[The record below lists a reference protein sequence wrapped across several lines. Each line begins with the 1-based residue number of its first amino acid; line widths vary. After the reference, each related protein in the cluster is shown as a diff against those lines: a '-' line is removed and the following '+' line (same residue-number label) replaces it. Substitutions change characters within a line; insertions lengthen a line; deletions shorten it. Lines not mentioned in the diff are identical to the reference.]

1 MRKYQKRINSSLLA
15 IAEGRKLP
23 PFQNLTE
30 GHCLP
35 LEEELVSWSAEC
47 SCIGTTQQLGK
58 GTDLGICEVFF
69 QSDFN
74 FLFCFCFHFQGRGT
88 KHYGLIVVGHSLG
101 AGTAAILSFLLRP
114 QYPSL
119 KCFAYSPPG
128 GLLR

>member
-1 MRKYQKRINSSLLA
+1 MGKTDSRGKVQIL
-15 IAEGRKLP
+15 GVGDLP
-23 PFQNLTE
+23 FSMTLIS
-30 GHCLP
+30 CL
-35 LEEELVSWSAEC
+35 
-47 SCIGTTQQLGK
+47 I
-58 GTDLGICEVFF
+58 FF
-69 QSDFN
+69 V
-74 FLFCFCFHFQGRGT
+74 CFQGRGT

>member
-1 MRKYQKRINSSLLA
+1 MYRKDSWEKGQAL
-15 IAEGRKLP
+15 G
-23 PFQNLTE
+23 FVDLT
-30 GHCLP
+30 
-35 LEEELVSWSAEC
+35 
-47 SCIGTTQQLGK
+47 
-58 GTDLGICEVFF
+58 F
-69 QSDFN
+69 QSDLHF
-74 FLFCFCFHFQGRGT
+74 FLFCFQGRGT